1 MVLEKIDGT
10 LIELGWLHR
19 KWIKKKKEFCSRI
32 VLKLSG
38 TLSSV

>member
-19 KWIKKKKEFCSRI
+19 KWIKKKRNF
-32 VLKLSG
+32 VLG
-38 TLSSV
+38 